1 MTARMGPRISRGA
14 LVATLAGN
22 TLEFY
27 DFITYTFF
35 AIYVGKA
42 FFPTDSEF
50 ASLLL
55 SVATFGVGFLTRP
68 LGGIWIGAYADR
80 VGRKP
85 ALLLTIVLMTIGTLG
100 LCATPSYA
108 SIGLAAPVLL
118 VLSRLVQGVAL
129 GGEVGTASAVLLECA
144 PPDKRALYIS
154 LQTLS
159 QGVATLGA
167 GLVGVTL
174 ALLLDAEQLAS
185 WGWRAAFA
193 VGLLLV
199 PVGFYLRQALPE
211 TLPTPKHQSAT
222 DVLHAVL
229 RDHRHELVLVVL
241 VTMCMTV
248 SAYVL
253 NFMTT
258 YAMTTLGMAASSALV
273 APITVGVVTIVGA
286 LMGGPLCERFGRK
299 RTMIVSRLI
308 TIVVVIPAFM
318 YVLHERSVFA
328 LVVMIAVIGLASIPG
343 AVAALTVMAEVFP
356 ADIRA
361 AGISLAYALTVTIFG
376 ATTQVMITWL
386 IRVTGSPLS
395 PAVYVI
401 ATSAIS
407 IIAMTMLRETGDR
420 TRRCCEWH
428 SRDAPHRQD
437 HAARSC
443 RGAVRPLEDEG
454 LRRTNR
460 RARGRHPLTF

>member
-1 MTARMGPRISRGA
+1 MYDGTMGPKLSRGA
-14 LVATLAGN
+14 LLATLAGN

-35 AIYVGKA
+35 AVYVGKA

-118 VLSRLVQGVAL
+118 VIARLVQGIAL
-129 GGEVGTASAVLLECA
+129 GGEVGTASAVLLESA
-144 PPDKRALYIS
+144 PPGKRALYMS

-167 GLVGVTL
+167 GLVGIAL
-174 ALLLDAEQLAS
+174 AMILEPEQLAS

-199 PVGFYLRQALPE
+199 PVGFYLRRALPE
-211 TLPTPKHQSAT
+211 TLPTPKHHSAAS
-222 DVLHAVL
+222 VLGAVL
-229 RDHRHELVLVVL
+229 RDHRRELVLVVL

-248 SAYVL
+248 STYVL
-253 NFMTT
+253 NFMTV
-258 YAMTTLGMAASSALV
+258 YSMTTLDMPASSALV
-273 APITVGVVTIVGA
+273 APVTVGAVTIIGG
-286 LMGGPLCERFGRK
+286 LLGGPLCERFGRK
-299 RTMIVSRLI
+299 RTMIVSRLV

-318 YVLHERSVFA
+318 YLMHERSVFA
-328 LVVMIAVIGLASIPG
+328 LIVMITVIGLAYVPG
-343 AVAALTVMAEVFP
+343 VVAALTVMAEVFP
-356 ADIRA
+356 ADTRA

-386 IRVTGSPLS
+386 IEVTGSPLA

-401 ATSAIS
+401 VTSVIS
-407 IIAMTMLRETGDR
+407 MIAMTMLRETGDR
-420 TRRCCEWH
+420 ERVPT
-428 SRDAPHRQD
+428 
-437 HAARSC
+437 
-443 RGAVRPLEDEG
+443 
-454 LRRTNR
+454 
-460 RARGRHPLTF
+460 